1 MINSFAIIM
10 FTVVSNLYFFLASV
24 SGLKEK
30 NQQRDDKQEIH
41 DLGILSMLTSRS
53 ALLVSVLKSPYVHLF
68 WR

>member
-24 SGLKEK
+24 SGLKK
-30 NQQRDDKQEIH
+30 NQQRADKQEIH